1 MSHKLNTT
9 RPRYNTQKNVCG
21 NYSITMIINPVWYTF
36 VWMLHKQQVRQ
47 HRWMAA
53 AAAATGKS
61 CGSARAP
68 DKQQQQQA
76 ASKQKQRPPFPPA
89 ASVSAMGSPG
99 PVAHSS
105 GSAWPCRVRYPSE
118 RQPFSPTELVPYQ
131 TLLSGCGGSICWS
144 RSGCLQAFAVWW
156 EGCRGWLEAGGGRG
170 EHESDVAMAAMSWQG
185 RGPKQKGRGRGRE

>member
-9 RPRYNTQKNVCG
+9 RPRYNTQNNVCG

-76 ASKQKQRPPFPPA
+76 ASKQKQRPPCPPA

-105 GSAWPCRVRYPSE
+105 GSAWPWRVRYPSE
-118 RQPFSPTELVPYQ
+118 RQPFSPTKLVPHQ

-144 RSGCLQAFAVWW
+144 RPGCLQAFAVWW
-156 EGCRGWLEAGGGRG
+156 EGCRGWLQAGGGGGGAWVRCCHG
-170 EHESDVAMAAMSWQG
+170 SDILT
-185 RGPKQKGRGRGRE
+185 REGT